1 MVQIYIVSC
10 CAGKPDVSR
19 ATLNK
24 HAHNVASSVNKRP
37 LFFAANI
44 KSVSSSM
51 LPGAATTPLSLMPP
65 LDPTVEMPT
74 TIGFVG
80 PQPQVKE
87 ANWIKLQATALGD
100 AMDAVIWLTT
110 LEWQLAYSML
120 YKVQLRCGDLHS
132 FKGFFRYLHLE
143 NHKLAKK
150 NGKPYIS
157 LMCNECQEL
166 CHRADG
172 AWHTCI

>member
-1 MVQIYIVSC
+1 MLC
-10 CAGKPDVSR
+10 WKTDD
-19 ATLNK
+19 
-24 HAHNVASSVNKRP
+24 ASFHLCVRSP
-37 LFFAANI
+37 
-44 KSVSSSM
+44 
-51 LPGAATTPLSLMPP
+51 SLMPP

-143 NHKLAKK
+143 NEFPA
-150 NGKPYIS
+150 
-157 LMCNECQEL
+157 LM
-166 CHRADG
+166 
-172 AWHTCI
+172 T